1 MAMEIVNGIPITE
14 GAYDALT
21 IATGSF
27 TAFTTTE
34 TKTANLTGVGSDN
47 PVVRAVRLW
56 VSNDPGADTN
66 INFRLSFY
74 NSDSVTEDELLV
86 DFFFN
91 LTYTEVKTATWAT
104 SATGG
109 DVDSTAGLV
118 KYDLVRMMGGTA
130 ENVRISAV
138 TDADTLAVTAV
149 VGAHAVDEGVVR
161 IAEVSGM
168 FQLVDADGTGEIH
181 AKLETLSAPN
191 ASMNVAIAI
200 DIQ

>member
-1 MAMEIVNGIPITE
+1 MAMEIVNGVPIIE
-14 GAYDALT
+14 GTYDALVT
-21 IATGSF
+21 VTGSF

-74 NSDSVTEDELLV
+74 NSDSMTEDELLA

-91 LTYTEVKTATWAT
+91 LTYSEVKTATWAAT
-104 SATGG
+104 DTGG
-109 DVDSTAGLV
+109 DIDSSAGLV
-118 KYDLVRMMGGTA
+118 KYDLIRCMGGTA
-130 ENVRISAV
+130 ENVRISAI
-138 TDADTLAVTAV
+138 TDADTITFTAL

-161 IAEVSGM
+161 VAEISGLL
-168 FQLVDADGTGEIH
+168 QLVDADGTGEIH